1 MTGQPRRRGFT
12 LIELLVVIAIISVLA
27 SLLLPA
33 VQNAREAARRTQCIN
48 RLKQMGLA
56 MHEYEISAGAFPI
69 GAAFAPDPGPNPHD
83 PEVRGH
89 SFFVSMLPWIDQGN
103 AYNRLIPETPAGIS
117 GIGYPNNPNVPILD
131 DLYVEMFW
139 CPSASM
145 SEYVPDT
152 ASGPLSIMTTTYIGI
167 SGAAFRNGSVNPNA
181 ELVRGCSVPG
191 PLSNDGA
198 ILGRN
203 GMLTENASVKMRD
216 VTDGSTYTMMIAE
229 QSTARIPTI
238 QTVAGTPTVVIT
250 EDETIRSSY
259 LGGVWAGTTLP
270 TQLRAGGPTQ
280 NCHFVYNI
288 TTLRFGINM
297 KGAASGG
304 GPAPVVISGGAHTPI
319 TSAHPGGA
327 HALFVDGGVR
337 FLQESINFEVLM
349 SLADRHDSNVLK
361 GLSFQ

>member
-1 MTGQPRRRGFT
+1 MKGRPRRRGFT

-56 MHEYEISAGAFPI
+56 LHEYEISAGSFPI
-69 GAAFAPDPGPNPHD
+69 GAAFSPDPGGNPHD
-83 PEVRGH
+83 PEVRGS
-89 SFFVSMLPWIDQGN
+89 SFFVAMLPWIDQGN
-103 AYNRLIPETPAGIS
+103 AYNRLIAETPAGVS

-131 DLYVEMFW
+131 NLYVEMFW

-145 SEYVPDT
+145 SEYVPSS
-152 ASGPLSIMTTTYIGI
+152 ASGPLSIMTSTYIGI
-167 SGAAFRNGSVNPNA
+167 SGAAFRNGNVNPDA
-181 ELVRGCSVPG
+181 ELVSGCSLP
-191 PLSNDGA
+191 NDGA

-203 GMLTENASVKMRD
+203 GMLVENASVKMRD
-216 VTDGSTYTMMIAE
+216 VKDGTTYTMMIAE
-229 QSTARIPTI
+229 QSTASIP
-238 QTVAGTPTVVIT
+238 QVQVVAGNPQVVIV
-250 EDETIRSSY
+250 EDESIRSSY

-270 TQLRAGGPTQ
+270 TQLQAGGPTT
-280 NCHFVYNI
+280 NCHFVYNV
-288 TTLRFGINM
+288 TTVRYGINM
-297 KGAASGG
+297 KGASAGG
-304 GPAPVVISGGAHTPI
+304 TAPVIMSGGAHTPI

-337 FLQESINFEVLM
+337 FLQESMDFGVLM
-349 SLADRHDSNVLK
+349 SLADRHDTNVLK